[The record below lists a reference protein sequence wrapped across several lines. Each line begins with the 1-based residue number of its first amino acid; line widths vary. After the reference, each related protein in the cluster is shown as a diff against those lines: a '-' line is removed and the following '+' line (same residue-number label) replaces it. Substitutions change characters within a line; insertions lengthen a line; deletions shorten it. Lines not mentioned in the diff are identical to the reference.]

1 MKSLQSCALMFL
13 LSACGSDL
21 LKPQGDTSRGFKSLN
36 QDLILV
42 DIGDLNISSS
52 EISGSGAFVVND
64 PLSGVASEAHFKI
77 EAALREG
84 SLLEFIVFSSS
95 DLTDGISFSFRRSE
109 SLVSLKISNSYR
121 QASWSDTIR
130 LYDEDRVSFSLDV
143 HNQEQPVHFIL
154 WDGLLA
160 GRRMPDLIDSA
171 EDDLNLGNGRGA
183 FWGVR
188 LENATLFQISR
199 EQAVKSHD

>member
-1 MKSLQSCALMFL
+1 MFL

-21 LKPQGDTSRGFKSLN
+21 LKPQGEISRSFKALD

-42 DIGDLNISSS
+42 DIGNLDVSSS

-77 EAALREG
+77 DAALREG

-95 DLTDGISFSFRRSE
+95 DLKDGISFLFRRSGN
-109 SLVSLKISNSYR
+109 LVSLKISNSYR

-130 LYDEDRVSFSLDV
+130 LHDEDRVSFSLDV
-143 HNQEQPVHFIL
+143 HNQEQPAHFVL

-183 FWGVR
+183 FWGMR
-188 LENATLFQISR
+188 LESATVFQISR

>member
-1 MKSLQSCALMFL
+1 MKSIQFCALILL

-21 LKPQGDTSRGFKSLN
+21 LKPQGDISRSFKALD

-42 DIGDLNISSS
+42 DIGNLNISSS

-64 PLSGVASEAHFKI
+64 PLAGVDSEAHFKI
-77 EAALREG
+77 DAVLNEGALV
-84 SLLEFIVFSSS
+84 EFIVFSSAA
-95 DLTDGISFSFRRSE
+95 LEDGISFAFRRADN
-109 SLVSLKISNSYR
+109 LVSLKITNSFR

-130 LYDEDRVSFSLDV
+130 LQDENRVSFSLDV
-143 HNQEQPVHFIL
+143 HNQEQPAHFIL

-160 GRRMPDLIDSA
+160 GRRVPDLIDSA

-183 FWGVR
+183 FWGMR
-188 LENATLFQISR
+188 LENATLLQISR